1 MSYTD
6 HTLCYESIAPCWDI
20 LYSNCINFKFH
31 STGSQADDQVAH
43 QVLAHCPDE
52 KYQTDPLVIFTA
64 LHPIQC
70 SHAGKHC
77 RVNIEYMLSHLSHSS
92 DIVDTQLHT
101 GVQFLNMQSLI
112 HWNL

>member
-1 MSYTD
+1 M
-6 HTLCYESIAPCWDI
+6 
-20 LYSNCINFKFH
+20 
-31 STGSQADDQVAH
+31 ADAA

-92 DIVDTQLHT
+92 DIVNIQLHA
-101 GVQFLNMQSLI
+101 GVQFLNMQTLQCRV
-112 HWNL
+112 

>member
-1 MSYTD
+1 M
-6 HTLCYESIAPCWDI
+6 AP
-20 LYSNCINFKFH
+20 
-31 STGSQADDQVAH
+31 

-92 DIVDTQLHT
+92 DIVDIQLHA
-101 GVQFLNMQSLI
+101 GVQFLNMQSLQCTGI
-112 HWNL
+112 FECTFI